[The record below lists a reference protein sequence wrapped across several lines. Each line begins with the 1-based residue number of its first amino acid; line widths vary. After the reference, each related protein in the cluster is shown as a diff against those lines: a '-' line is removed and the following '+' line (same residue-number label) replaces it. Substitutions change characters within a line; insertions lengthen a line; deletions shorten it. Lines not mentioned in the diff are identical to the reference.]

1 MIDAQVAFDKLAGFQ
16 SAYEIADFFR
26 SEGIKGFKASHNECP
41 IANWM
46 RETTGI
52 YSSAAG
58 YVVVQNGNFSPLEGE
73 KFHLDFMVKV
83 TPVMKEFMKKFDRG
97 DFPELLK

>member
-26 SEGIKGFKASHNECP
+26 SEGIKGFKASHNLCP
-41 IANWM
+41 IATWM
-46 RETTGI
+46 SKATGI
-52 YSSAAG
+52 YSSAADHIL
-58 YVVVQNGNFSPLEGE
+58 VQDGNFSPLEGE
-73 KFHLDFMVKV
+73 KFSLDFRVKV